1 MPRLTIRTK
10 LLGGYGLVI
19 ALMVVLTVF
28 AITRLNASNDRTQ
41 DALDKTAVRAQ
52 IVGNLGYHMYSHRAA
67 EYYAVDGG
75 PASYKAVT
83 PLLKAQ
89 VDGIDKGLAQ
99 YATLVDGTADRK
111 LMDTF
116 KTAWAQ
122 YLKDIDGL
130 YTMPHDDAIKILQTT
145 SVATISTLITTTE
158 KWQALNQKQSVA
170 AGKASASATKNA
182 RTIIFIVLG
191 AAILLAAALGYLISR
206 SITKSASDVLDRL
219 GRLRQEDTT
228 SLRTGL
234 EALADGNLTVDAAST
249 TPPIERISGDELGQ
263 IATAVNEIRDNTAQS
278 VDAYTT
284 ARGALSGM
292 LGDVKTSAGSVSTA
306 SAEVASSSEEAGRA
320 VTEIASAVTEVA
332 QGAESQVRM
341 VDAARGSA
349 EEGARAAQEA
359 TEVAREGAQAAERA
373 TEAMGAVRESTV
385 QASEA
390 IRALA
395 GKSDQIGGIV
405 ATITGI
411 SEQTNLLA
419 LNAAIEAARAGESG
433 RGFAVVAEEVRKLA
447 EESQHAAAAIGDL
460 IGQVQLETQRAVDVV
475 ESGAQ
480 RSDEGAE
487 VVAQTR
493 AAFERIATA
502 VSDMGERIGEI
513 ATATTEVASV
523 AEQSSASAEQVS
535 ASTQETSASTQQIAA
550 SAQQLASTAVELE
563 RLVDRFQLN

>member
-10 LLGGYGLVI
+10 LFGGYGLVI

-28 AITRLNASNDRTQ
+28 AITRLNASNDRTR
-41 DALDKTAVRAQ
+41 DALDKTAVAAQ
-52 IVGNLGYHMYSHRAA
+52 IIGNLGYHMYSHRAA
-67 EYYAVDGG
+67 EYYAVEGG
-75 PASYKAVT
+75 SAALKAVT

-89 VDGIDKGLAQ
+89 EDGIAKGLAQ
-99 YATLVDGTADRK
+99 YESVAIGPQDRK
-111 LMDTF
+111 LASTF
-116 KTAWAQ
+116 GSTWAA
-122 YLKDIDGL
+122 YLKAIEGL
-130 YTMPHDDAIKILQTT
+130 YAMPHTQAINTLQTK
-145 SVATISTLITTTE
+145 SVATITGLINTTE
-158 KWQALNQKQSVA
+158 KWQALIQKQSA
-170 AGKASASATKNA
+170 AQAKASNHDTTTS
-182 RTIIFIVLG
+182 RTILFIVLG
-191 AAILLAAALGYLISR
+191 IAILVAAAVAYLIGR
-206 SITKSASDVLDRL
+206 SIARSAKDVLDRL

-228 SLRTGL
+228 SLRAGL
-234 EALADGNLTVDAAST
+234 EALADGDLTVSATAT
-249 TPPIERISGDELGQ
+249 TPPIKRITGDELGQ

-284 ARGALSGM
+284 ARGSLAGM
-292 LGDVKTSAGSVSTA
+292 LDDVKVSAGSVSTA

-349 EEGARAAQEA
+349 DEGARAAREA
-359 TEVAREGAQAAERA
+359 TDVAREGAQAAQRA

-460 IGQVQLETQRAVDVV
+460 IGQVQSETQRAVDVV

-487 VVAQTR
+487 VVEQTR
-493 AAFERIATA
+493 AAFERIAAA
-502 VSDMGERIGEI
+502 VSDMGDRIGEI

-523 AEQSSASAEQVS
+523 AEQSSASAEEVS

-550 SAQQLASTAVELE
+550 SAQQLAATATELE
-563 RLVDRFQLN
+563 RLVGRFTLA

>member
-28 AITRLNASNDRTQ
+28 AITRLNASDHRTQ
-41 DALDKTAVRAQ
+41 GALDKTAVRAQ

-75 PASYKAVT
+75 PASLKAVT

-99 YATLVDGTADRK
+99 YATVVDGAADRK
-111 LMDTF
+111 LLDTF
-116 KTAWAQ
+116 TTAWAQ
-122 YLKDIDGL
+122 YLKDIDGI
-130 YTMPHDDAIKILQTT
+130 YTMPHDAAIKVLQTT
-145 SVATISTLITTTE
+145 SVATIQTLIATTE

-170 AGKASASATKNA
+170 AGKASTSDTKSA
-182 RTIIFIVLG
+182 RMIIFILLAV
-191 AAILLAAALGYLISR
+191 AILLATALAYVISR
-206 SITKSASDVLDRL
+206 SISKSASDVLDRL
-219 GRLRQEDTT
+219 DRLREEDTT

-234 EALADGNLTVDAAST
+234 EALAEGNLTVAATST
-249 TPPIERISGDELGQ
+249 TPPIERIAGDELGQ
-263 IATAVNEIRDNTAQS
+263 IATAVNQIRDNTAQS
-278 VDAYTT
+278 VDAYTS

-292 LGDVKTSAGSVSTA
+292 LTDVKTSAGSVSTA

-341 VDAARGSA
+341 VDNARGSA
-349 EEGARAAQEA
+349 DEGARAAHDA
-359 TEVAREGAQAAERA
+359 SEVAREGAHAAEQA
-373 TEAMGAVRESTV
+373 TVAMGAVRESTV

-395 GKSDQIGGIV
+395 GKSDEIGGIV

-411 SEQTNLLA
+411 SQQTNLLA

-447 EESQHAAAAIGDL
+447 EESARAAAAIGDL
-460 IGQVQLETQRAVDVV
+460 IAEVQSETQRAVEVV
-475 ESGAQ
+475 EAGAQ
-480 RSDEGAE
+480 RSDEGAA
-487 VVAQTR
+487 VVEQART
-493 AAFERIATA
+493 AFERIAEA
-502 VSDMGERIGEI
+502 VNDMSTRIAEI
-513 ATATTEVASV
+513 AHATTEVASV
-523 AEQSSASAEQVS
+523 AEESSASAEEVS
-535 ASTQETSASTQQIAA
+535 ASTQQTSASTQQIAA

>member
-10 LLGGYGLVI
+10 LFGGYGLVI

-28 AITRLNASNDRTQ
+28 ALTRLNASDNRTQ
-41 DALDKTAVRAQ
+41 DALKKTAVASQ
-52 IVGNLGYHMYSHRAA
+52 IIGNLGYHMYSHRAA

-75 PASYKAVT
+75 PKALKAVT
-83 PLLKAQ
+83 PLIKLQ
-89 VDGIDKGLAQ
+89 EDGITKGLAQ
-99 YATLVDGTADRK
+99 YDSVAIGPADRK
-111 LMDTF
+111 LAQTF
-116 KTAWAQ
+116 ATSWAA
-122 YLKDIDGL
+122 YLKAIDGL
-130 YTMPHDDAIKILQTT
+130 YTLPHDQAIAVLQTG
-145 SVATISTLITTTE
+145 SVQTIIGLINTTE
-158 KWQALNQKQSVA
+158 KWQALIQKQSA
-170 AGKASASATKNA
+170 AQAKASNSDSKKS
-182 RTIIFIVLG
+182 RTIILIVLG
-191 AAILLAAALGYLISR
+191 IGMLVASALAFVIGR
-206 SITKSASDVLDRL
+206 SITRSASDVLDRL

-228 SLRTGL
+228 SLRGGL
-234 EALADGNLTVDAAST
+234 EALADGNLTVDAVST
-249 TPPIERISGDELGQ
+249 TPPIERITSDELGQ

-292 LGDVKTSAGSVSTA
+292 LNDVKMSAGNVSTA

-341 VDAARGSA
+341 VDNARTSA
-349 EEGARAAQEA
+349 DEGARAAQEA
-359 TEVAREGAQAAERA
+359 TDVAREGALAAERA

-385 QASEA
+385 LASEA

-447 EESQHAAAAIGDL
+447 EESQQAAAAIGDL
-460 IGQVQLETQRAVDVV
+460 IGQVQSETQRAVDVV

-487 VVAQTR
+487 VVEQTR
-493 AAFERIATA
+493 AAFERIASA
-502 VSDMGERIGEI
+502 VSDMGDRIGEI
-513 ATATTEVASV
+513 ASATTEVASV
-523 AEQSSASAEQVS
+523 AEQSSASAEEVS

-550 SAQQLASTAVELE
+550 SAQQLAATATELE
-563 RLVDRFQLN
+563 RLVARFQLN